1 MFGNI
6 KRKQNPS
13 SDGRESVKLFGC
25 QNSQYVKV
33 DVCRFHY
40 LKNGLSLSRF
50 SFLLFCRLLVLWQ
63 KIVAS
68 FLGHVAC
75 LFYPLEGLTIQHHTL
90 RNELDRPL
98 TAGVVPSASG
108 CNKLAYYALLGIT
121 PQLPIHTRIWK

>member
-6 KRKQNPS
+6 KRKHNPS

-90 RNELDRPL
+90 RNELGLSLQVLYPRH
-98 TAGVVPSASG
+98 
-108 CNKLAYYALLGIT
+108 YAAATNSYTNLEMTKHVAKFLV
-121 PQLPIHTRIWK
+121 

>member
-1 MFGNI
+1 MEISNGSTI
-6 KRKQNPS
+6 PVLTE
-13 SDGRESVKLFGC
+13 ESPLNYLAAKTAKKC
-25 QNSQYVKV
+25 KYVKV

-90 RNELDRPL
+90 RNELGLSLQVLYPRH
-98 TAGVVPSASG
+98 
-108 CNKLAYYALLGIT
+108 YAAATNSYTNLEMTKHVAKFLV
-121 PQLPIHTRIWK
+121 

>member
-13 SDGRESVKLFGC
+13 SDGREFVKLFGC

-90 RNELDRPL
+90 RNELGLSLQTLYPRH
-98 TAGVVPSASG
+98 
-108 CNKLAYYALLGIT
+108 YAAATNSYTNLEMTKHVAKFLV
-121 PQLPIHTRIWK
+121 